1 MPAVDV
7 ARRAEIGRMKRS
19 RTRAQLIAAARQVM
33 VDKGHEATI
42 DDFIAAAGVARGTF
56 YNYFKS
62 REEIVVSIKQDLTES
77 LQADV
82 TVALKGVT
90 GPAMRI
96 SEIMKVCIRK
106 AAADPIWGEL
116 MIRLISVGPIPNN
129 PIARRFAAELKSGRE
144 TGLFNFESFSAAE
157 DIVKG
162 ATLMAM
168 RSVVRKD
175 EPASHA
181 EQVVFIVMRS
191 LGMALTNTDAICI
204 ESSIPSISDSKQRIN
219 GNRRPRQAKQT

>member
-7 ARRAEIGRMKRS
+7 ARRAEIGRLKRS

-62 REEIVVSIKQDLTES
+62 REEIVLSIKQDLTES
-77 LQADV
+77 LQTDV

-96 SEIMKVCIRK
+96 GEIMKVCIRK

-129 PIARRFAAELKSGRE
+129 PIARRFSAELKSGRE
-144 TGLFNFESFSAAE
+144 AGLFTFESFSAAE

-191 LGMALTNTDAICI
+191 LGMPLDHSVEDIVASNI
-204 ESSIPSISDSKQRIN
+204 SSVGASEDRNN
-219 GNRRPRQAKQT
+219 GKRRPRLAKQT